1 MRKFTFIL
9 ILSLFTVSCQLSAAT
24 VADVKAPSCDVYLA
38 SNTHPYR
45 VDVIAPDVSGGKAIQ
60 P

>member
-1 MRKFTFIL
+1 MRKFTIAL
-9 ILSLFTVSCQLSAAT
+9 ILWLASVSCQLSAAT
-24 VADVKAPSCDVYLA
+24 VADVKQASCDVYLA

-45 VDVIAPDVSGGKAIQ
+45 VDVIAPQVGGGKAIQ

>member
-1 MRKFTFIL
+1 MKRFTIVL
-9 ILSLFTVSCQLSAAT
+9 ILCLASVSCQLSAAS

-45 VDVIAPDVSGGKAIQ
+45 VAVIAPQVDGTRAR